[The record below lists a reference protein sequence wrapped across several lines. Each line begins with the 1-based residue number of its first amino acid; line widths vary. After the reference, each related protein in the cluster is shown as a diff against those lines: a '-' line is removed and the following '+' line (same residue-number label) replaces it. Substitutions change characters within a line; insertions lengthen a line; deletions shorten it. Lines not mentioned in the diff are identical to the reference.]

1 MTDPRP
7 PNDSPPQK
15 RPPSPSRRRF
25 LCLTSTAIF
34 GALGGCSTLYPAAS
48 RPISAD
54 DWPLVGYDSAGT
66 AYKPDGLSLRAKPA
80 VRWKRTLPNVTGRSP
95 TPLVYDGTVYS
106 TAGSFLTVDATD
118 GTKQTHRRQPFGV
131 TPAIATETA
140 YRNETVVSTDGRRVY
155 GVNPGTDLR
164 DDLRYRWRTPEPK
177 SSFIQSLLPSGNA
190 ISPVIADGRVFVPH
204 DTGVESSVRALDPSD
219 GRERWRY
226 RSDGLS
232 SRVSVYDGVV
242 YTATWLNEFA
252 ALDAETGD
260 VRWRRQPFKE
270 VLTWGYVTAADH
282 GVYGTRDDYAIAF
295 DRKTGKRRWLRRLNG
310 DAEYA
315 KIQGTP
321 TVTDETVYVQ
331 ITRDD
336 KFLLL
341 ALDPR
346 SGTTRWEKPVGE
358 YDRTPVVADDTVY
371 VPDSRALLALDAKT
385 GDERW
390 KFETEKAP
398 SPPAVGAGMVV
409 FTDGFELYALE
420 ASR

>member
-7 PNDSPPQK
+7 PNDSPPRK
-15 RPPSPSRRRF
+15 RPPSPTRRRF
-25 LCLTSTAIF
+25 LGLTSTAIF
-34 GALGGCSTLYPAAS
+34 GTLGGCSALYPAAS
-48 RPISAD
+48 RPVSAD
-54 DWPLVGYDSAGT
+54 DWPLVGYDSAGA

-80 VRWKRTLPNVTGRSP
+80 VRWKRKLPNVTGRSP
-95 TPLVYDGTVYS
+95 TPLIYDGTVYS

-118 GTKQTHRRQPFGV
+118 GTTQTHRRQPFGV
-131 TPAIATETA
+131 TPAIATETS
-140 YRNETVVSTDGRRVY
+140 YRNETVVSNDGRRVC
-155 GVNPGTDLR
+155 GVNPGTGPR
-164 DDLRYRWRTPEPK
+164 GDLRYRWRTPNPK
-177 SSFIQSLLPSGNA
+177 SSFIQSLLPSGDA
-190 ISPVIADGRVFVPH
+190 VSPVIADGHVFVPH

-242 YTATWLNEFA
+242 YIATWVNEFT

-295 DRKTGKRRWLRRLNG
+295 DRKTGKRRWLRHLTG
-310 DAEYA
+310 DGKYA
-315 KIQGTP
+315 RIQGTP

-336 KFLLL
+336 EDHLL

-346 SGTTRWEKPVGE
+346 SGTTRWEKSVGE
-358 YDRTPVVADDTVY
+358 YKRTPVVAGDTVY

-390 KFETEKAP
+390 KSETEKAP